1 MNHRTDL
8 TEDRL
13 AAELAAGL
21 VALADSPAPLG
32 RTDTAWA
39 IHQGRSR
46 LRRRRLGV
54 LGAVTAVALGASV
67 LGATLPDRAANGP
80 VKAATGPAAQDLV
93 LPALGPD
100 TGHDPLTIAA
110 AFGWLPEGFDG
121 ASYIIGFSGAPTL
134 FSGKAYGPPQTG
146 PDALAMNRQT
156 VFLSAY
162 AADQAPTVGTDNLG
176 QQQYRVDARP
186 VNGRPAYWVG
196 RAPDDPTGPSGDYT
210 LRWQAADGSWIEL
223 HGIYLRAADG
233 VLDLLLGIADK
244 VTTGPQ
250 AVRLPFKVRNIP
262 AGFTQGGVNLYLGTG
277 AADGYPWSA
286 GINYQS
292 GDKYISLDVR
302 PAVEPVRSPTAPLP
316 RPGLRLVASP
326 SPSTL
331 ASTTTSATPN
341 TGPESPRQC
350 TETLGVQVCATASPD
365 EAPLG
370 TAEGLAG
377 WLDRFV
383 PLGTDRSAWTTEVT
397 P

>member
-8 TEDRL
+8 TEERL

-21 VALADSPAPLG
+21 TALADSPAPLG

-39 IHQGRSR
+39 IRQGRSR

-67 LGATLPDRAANGP
+67 LGATLPDRDTRGS
-80 VKAATGPAAQDLV
+80 VKAATGPAAPDPV

-100 TGHDPLTIAA
+100 TGRDPLTIAA
-110 AFGWLPEGFDG
+110 AFGWLPDGFG
-121 ASYIIGFSGAPTL
+121 GTSYIIGFSGAPTL

-156 VFLSAY
+156 VFLSTY
-162 AADQAPTVGTDNLG
+162 AADQAPTVGADNFG

-196 RAPDDPTGPSGDYT
+196 RAPDDPTGTQGDYN
-210 LRWQAADGSWIEL
+210 LRWQAADGNWVEL
-223 HGIYLRAADG
+223 HGSYLRAADG
-233 VLDLLLGIADK
+233 AVDMLLKIADK
-244 VTTGPQ
+244 VTTGRQ

-262 AGFTQGGVNLYLGTG
+262 AGFTQGGVNLYLGTE

-292 GDKYISLDVR
+292 GGNHVSLDVR
-302 PAVEPVRSPTAPLP
+302 PAVEPV
-316 RPGLRLVASP
+316 SP
-326 SPSTL
+326 SAGPGSVPKVVPSGFQVR
-331 ASTTTSATPN
+331 PV
-341 TGPESPRQC
+341 PQQC
-350 TETLGVQVCATASPD
+350 TETQGVRVCATASPD

-370 TAEGLAG
+370 AAEGLAG
-377 WLDRFV
+377 WLDRIV

>member
-1 MNHRTDL
+1 MNDRTGL

-21 VALADSPAPLG
+21 TALADSPAPPG

-39 IHQGRSR
+39 IRRGRSR

-54 LGAVTAVALGASV
+54 LGAVTAVALGATV
-67 LGATLPDRAANGP
+67 LGTTLPDRGTGGP
-80 VKAATGPAAQDLV
+80 VKAATGPAGPNPV

-110 AFGWLPEGFDG
+110 AFGWLPDGFGG
-121 ASYIIGFSGAPTL
+121 ASYTIGFSGAPTL

-156 VFLSAY
+156 VFLAAY
-162 AADQAPTVGTDNLG
+162 PADGAPTVGTDNLG
-176 QQQYRVDARP
+176 QQQYRVDTRP

-196 RAPDDPTGPSGDYT
+196 RAPDDPAGPSGDYT
-210 LRWQAADGSWIEL
+210 LRWQAADGNWIEL
-223 HGIYLRAADG
+223 HGTYLRAADG
-233 VLDLLLGIADK
+233 VLDLLLRIADK

-250 AVRLPFKVRNIP
+250 AVRLPFKVQDIP
-262 AGFTQGGVNLYLGTG
+262 AGFTQAGVNLHLGTE

-286 GINYQS
+286 GINYRS
-292 GDKYISLDVR
+292 GGNYVGLDVR
-302 PAVEPVRSPTAPLP
+302 PAVEPVRPSAGPGSVPAPAPTTALP
-316 RPGLRLVASP
+316 GVR
-326 SPSTL
+326 TI
-331 ASTTTSATPN
+331 
-341 TGPESPRQC
+341 PEQC
-350 TETLGVQVCATASPD
+350 TETQGVRVCATASPD

-370 TAEGLAG
+370 AAEGLAG
-377 WLDRFV
+377 WLNRLV

>member
-21 VALADSPAPLG
+21 TALAESPAPLG
-32 RTDTAWA
+32 RTDTSWA
-39 IHQGRSR
+39 IRQGRSR

-67 LGATLPDRAANGP
+67 LGATLPDRAATGS
-80 VKAATGPAAQDLV
+80 VKAATGPAAPDPV

-110 AFGWLPEGFDG
+110 AFGWLPAGFDG
-121 ASYIIGFSGAPTL
+121 ASYTIGFSGAPTL

-146 PDALAMNRQT
+146 PDALAMNHQT

-162 AADQAPTVGTDNLG
+162 AADQVPTVGTDNFG
-176 QQQYRVDARP
+176 QQQYRVDTRP

-196 RAPDDPTGPSGDYT
+196 RAPGDPTGPSGDYT
-210 LRWQAADGSWIEL
+210 LRWQAAAGNWVEL
-223 HGIYLRAADG
+223 HGTYLRADDG
-233 VLDLLLGIADK
+233 VLDMLLGIADK
-244 VTTGPQ
+244 VITGPQ
-250 AVRLPFKVRNIP
+250 AVRLPFKVQELP
-262 AGFTQGGVNLYLGTG
+262 AGFTQAGVSLFVGTG
-277 AADGYPWSA
+277 AANGYPWSA

-292 GDKYISLDVR
+292 GDAYISLEVR
-302 PAVEPVRSPTAPLP
+302 PAVEPVRSPTAPLSQP
-316 RPGLRLVASP
+316 ELAAS
-326 SPSTL
+326 
-331 ASTTTSATPN
+331 AAPN
-341 TGPESPRQC
+341 VGPPFPEQC
-350 TETLGVQVCATASPD
+350 TDIQGVRACATASPD
-365 EAPLG
+365 EAPFAATG
-370 TAEGLAG
+370 GLAG
-377 WLDRFV
+377 WLDRLV

>member
-21 VALADSPAPLG
+21 TALADSPAPLG

-39 IHQGRSR
+39 IRQGRSR

-67 LGATLPDRAANGP
+67 LGATLPDRAATGS
-80 VKAATGPAAQDLV
+80 VKAATGTAAPDPV

-110 AFGWLPEGFDG
+110 AFGWLPAGFDG
-121 ASYIIGFSGAPTL
+121 ASYVIGFSGAPTL

-146 PDALAMNRQT
+146 PDALAMNHQT

-162 AADQAPTVGTDNLG
+162 AADQVPTVGTDNFG

-196 RAPDDPTGPSGDYT
+196 RAPDDPTGTQGDYQ
-210 LRWQAADGSWIEL
+210 LRWQAADGRWVEL
-223 HGIYLRAADG
+223 HGTYLRAADG
-233 VLDLLLGIADK
+233 VVDMLLKIADK
-244 VTTGPQ
+244 VTTGTQ
-250 AVRLPFKVRNIP
+250 AVRLPFKIQNLP
-262 AGFTQGGVNLYLGTG
+262 AGFTQAGVSLYLGAS

-286 GINYQS
+286 SVNYQS
-292 GDKYISLDVR
+292 GDNYMSLDVR
-302 PAVEPVRSPTAPLP
+302 PAVEPVRASPQPLSSPGFASPTGSPDPNVTPILTPVVQPIFAQ
-316 RPGLRLVASP
+316 RCTDTQGLR
-326 SPSTL
+326 
-331 ASTTTSATPN
+331 
-341 TGPESPRQC
+341 
-350 TETLGVQVCATASPD
+350 VCATSGAD
-365 EAPLG
+365 EAPYAATG
-370 TAEGLAG
+370 GLLG
-377 WLDRFV
+377 WLDRLV